1 MNVKPLKGGR
11 ALITGAS
18 AGIGEALAKEFAS
31 KGFAL
36 VLVARSADK
45 LELLGAELRREYGVE
60 VTLLPCDLLAK
71 SAVQDLYEACDELE
85 IDVLINNA
93 GLMYRGQFRNQDS
106 ANIDALVQLNIASLT
121 QLTRIF
127 MEPMLQRGSGRI
139 LNVTSTVGFH
149 ASPSMAVYA
158 ASKAYILSFT
168 ETLAVELHDTG
179 VYATAFCPGPTDT
192 HMVAEFYGEDLKN
205 DPLSSVLMMSS
216 KEVAEHGYQA
226 CMAAET
232 IAVPGVVNNF
242 LNALGRLQPR
252 WLSRRF
258 HGYLDSKLKTSE
270 TTTTPL
276 R

>member
-1 MNVKPLKGGR
+1 
-11 ALITGAS
+11 
-18 AGIGEALAKEFAS
+18 
-31 KGFAL
+31 
-36 VLVARSADK
+36 
-45 LELLGAELRREYGVE
+45 
-60 VTLLPCDLLAK
+60 
-71 SAVQDLYEACDELE
+71 
-85 IDVLINNA
+85 
-93 GLMYRGQFRNQDS
+93 
-106 ANIDALVQLNIASLT
+106 
-121 QLTRIF
+121 
-127 MEPMLQRGSGRI
+127 
-139 LNVTSTVGFH
+139 
-149 ASPSMAVYA
+149 MAVYA

-216 KEVAEHGYQA
+216 KEVAEHGYKA

-232 IAVPGVVNNF
+232 IAVPGVANNF

-258 HGYLDSKLKTSE
+258 HGYLDSKLKTRE